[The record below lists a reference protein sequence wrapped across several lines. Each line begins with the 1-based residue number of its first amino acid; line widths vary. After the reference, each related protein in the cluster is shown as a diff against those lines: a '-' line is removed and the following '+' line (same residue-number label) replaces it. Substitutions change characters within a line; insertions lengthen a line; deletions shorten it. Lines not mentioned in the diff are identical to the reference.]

1 MHPNAQKCWWQ
12 NSMIL
17 MLLTRKEKEGMA
29 AGLLL
34 NLTVLILEKSR
45 DISNV
50 HHDCAITQPQQQPLL
65 FPPQKCPTPV
75 PQSSYLEAYQ
85 VPHAISAKTQS

>member
-12 NSMIL
+12 NSMVL
-17 MLLTRKEKEGMA
+17 MLLTMKKKKKKWGKS
-29 AGLLL
+29 
-34 NLTVLILEKSR
+34 ILF
-45 DISNV
+45 SNV
-50 HHDCAITQPQQQPLL
+50 LHDCAITQPQQQPLL
-65 FPPQKCPTPV
+65 FPPQKRPTPV